1 MLLDLGRDELFRL
14 HGACGASI
22 LVLRG
27 TVWITEDGRV
37 SDSFVGAG
45 KSYLVRGDGL
55 VLVSCETGV
64 AAGTARIMVARGE
77 GPNRAGSSVA
87 ATPGP
92 SAR

>member
-27 TVWITEDGRV
+27 TVWITEDGRAC
-37 SDSFVGAG
+37 DSFVGAG

-55 VLVSCETGV
+55 VLVSCE
-64 AAGTARIMVARGE
+64 AGAARIMVARGE
-77 GPNRAGSSVA
+77 GPSRAGVGIVPA
-87 ATPGP
+87 PGQP
-92 SAR
+92 AP